1 MKTESTPRSALI
13 AAFLVLPVLTGAVF
27 ALLGAPAR
35 TGTSVMEIIVLPVE
49 NPATTPQ
56 SELVEPNE

>member
-1 MKTESTPRSALI
+1 MKPESTSRSALI
-13 AAFLVLPVLTGAVF
+13 PALLVLPVLTGAVF
-27 ALLGAPAR
+27 ALFGTPSG

-49 NPATTPQ
+49 NPATAPQ